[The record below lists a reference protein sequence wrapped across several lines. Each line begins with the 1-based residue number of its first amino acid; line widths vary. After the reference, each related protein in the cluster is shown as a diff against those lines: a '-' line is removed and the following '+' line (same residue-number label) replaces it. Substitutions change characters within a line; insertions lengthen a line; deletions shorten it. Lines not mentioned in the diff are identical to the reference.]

1 MAQSSGFFLS
11 MNDASGNPDR
21 VYLADQFADYFA
33 SFISNGVYADT
44 MNELQVVALASPD
57 MKVNVS
63 SGKAFT
69 NGYWY
74 KNDSLYELP
83 IDIAD
88 GVAPRIDSIV
98 VRLDYSERDT
108 YVAVKK
114 GTPSASP
121 VVPTLTRNADAYE
134 LQLATILVSAGATS
148 ISQSMITDTRPN
160 KDVCGWVTGVVD
172 QIDTT
177 NLFAQFQAA
186 FDEAYENFEIQLE
199 NSKVEFNNWFQSIK
213 DILPEDVAVP
223 IIASDVEDIW
233 NGTYVGS

>member
-11 MNDASGNPDR
+11 MNDASGKPDR

-114 GTPSASP
+114 GAPSASP
-121 VVPTLTRNADAYE
+121 VAPTLTRNADAYE

-160 KDVCGWVTGVVD
+160 KDVCGWVTGVID

-177 NLFAQFQAA
+177 NLFAQFKAA

-199 NSKVEFNNWFQSIK
+199 NSELEFNNWFQSIK
-213 DILPEDVAVP
+213 DILPEDVAIP
-223 IIASDVEDIW
+223 IIVSDVEDIW
-233 NGTYVGS
+233 NGTYVDS

>member
-33 SFISNGVYADT
+33 SFISNGVYAST

-57 MKVNVS
+57 MKINVS

-74 KNDSLYELP
+74 KNDSSYELS

-121 VVPTLTRNADAYE
+121 SAPVLQRDADAYE

-160 KDVCGWVTGVVD
+160 EDVCGWVTGVID

-186 FDEAYENFEIQLE
+186 FDEAYEGFKDQLE
-199 NSKVEFNNWFQSIK
+199 ASEVEFNNWFQSIK
-213 DILPEDVAVP
+213 DILPEDVAIP
-223 IIASDVEDIW
+223 ITTSDVEGIW
-233 NGTYVGS
+233 DGTYVGS

>member
-33 SFISNGVYADT
+33 SFISNGVYANT

-74 KNDSLYELP
+74 KNDSSYELP

-114 GTPSASP
+114 GTPSAKPSAP
-121 VVPTLTRNADAYE
+121 ALQRDADAYE
-134 LQLATILVSAGATS
+134 LQLATINISAGATS

-160 KDVCGWVTGVVD
+160 EDVCGWVTGVID
-172 QIDTT
+172 QIDTA

-186 FDEAYENFEIQLE
+186 FDEAYVGFENQLADSKLEFEE
-199 NSKVEFNNWFQSIK
+199 WFESIK
-213 DILPEDVAVP
+213 NILPDDVAIP
-223 IIASDVEDIW
+223 ITVLDVEDIW

>member
-74 KNDSLYELP
+74 KNDSSYELQ

-121 VVPTLTRNADAYE
+121 SVPALQRDADAYE
-134 LQLATILVSAGATS
+134 LQLATINISAGATS
-148 ISQSMITDTRPN
+148 ISQSMITDTRPDE
-160 KDVCGWVTGVVD
+160 DVCGWVTGVID

-186 FDEAYENFEIQLE
+186 FDEAYAGFENQLE
-199 NSKVEFNNWFQSIK
+199 ASELEFNDWFQSIK
-213 DILPEDVAVP
+213 DTLPEGVTAR
-223 IIASDVEDIW
+223 IQESDIDLMW
-233 NGTYVGS
+233 G